1 MQKYTTTSLHDRIDE
16 IAPDGAE
23 IRLLSRMDGGSV
35 CHCSLAAGVIS
46 WAVRHETVEEI
57 WYFLD
62 GEGEVW
68 RKSDGQESVVA
79 VRSGLCLTIPPG
91 THFQFRNTGTVP
103 LTFLCITM
111 PPWPG
116 DEEAIRVDDYWA

>member
-1 MQKYTTTSLHDRIDE
+1 MQKYATTSLQDRIDE

-23 IRLLSRMDGGSV
+23 IRLLSRTDGGSI
-35 CHCSLAAGVIS
+35 CHCSLAPGVIS
-46 WAVRHETVEEI
+46 RAVRHKTVEEI

-68 RKSDGQESVVA
+68 RRLDGQESIVA
-79 VRSGLCLTIPPG
+79 VKAGLCLTIPPG
-91 THFQFRNTGTVP
+91 THFQFRNSATVP
-103 LTFLCITM
+103 LTFLCVTM

-116 DEEAIRVDDYWA
+116 DGEAVRVDDHWV